1 MESSVELLIPTAGIL
16 IPLAGMLFPVA
27 IVFVIFS
34 FITKIEKNKYDAIVE
49 ISKRID
55 DPSAIEEI
63 LNTLNDKKK
72 PIDYRRGGVITL
84 FVGVGI
90 VLLGNSF
97 ASIDNGAQAFISGAG
112 LLVGAI
118 GVGSIIAGYLYPNES
133 AEISKAVEKFEE

>member
-1 MESSVELLIPTAGIL
+1 MESLVELLIPLAGI
-16 IPLAGMLFPVA
+16 LFPVA
-27 IVFVIFS
+27 IVFVIFA
-34 FITKIEKNKYDAIVE
+34 FINKIEKNKYDAIVE

-55 DPSAIEEI
+55 DPSVIQEI
-63 LNTLNDKKK
+63 LNTLDDKKK

-97 ASIDNGAQAFISGAG
+97 ASINNEAQAFISGAG

-133 AEISKAVEKFEE
+133 AEISKAVEKFEG

>member
-1 MESSVELLIPTAGIL
+1 MESLVELLIPLAGI
-16 IPLAGMLFPVA
+16 LFPVA
-27 IVFVIFS
+27 IVFVVFV

-49 ISKRID
+49 ISKKID
-55 DPSAIEEI
+55 DPSVIEEI

-97 ASIDNGAQAFISGAG
+97 ASIDNEAQAFISGAG

>member
-1 MESSVELLIPTAGIL
+1 MESIVDIVGLL
-16 IPLAGMLFPVA
+16 IPLAGILFPVA
-27 IVFVIFS
+27 IVFVIFA

-55 DPSAIEEI
+55 DPSVIQEI
-63 LNTLNDKKK
+63 LNALDDKKK

-84 FVGVGI
+84 FVGFGI
-90 VLLGNSF
+90 FLLGISF
-97 ASIDNGAQAFISGAG
+97 ANIDNEAQAFISGAG
-112 LLVGAI
+112 LLVAAI

>member
-1 MESSVELLIPTAGIL
+1 MESIVDIVGLL
-16 IPLAGMLFPVA
+16 IPLAGILFPVA

-49 ISKRID
+49 ISKKID
-55 DPSAIEEI
+55 DPSVIQEI
-63 LNTLNDKKK
+63 LTALDDKKK

-84 FVGVGI
+84 FVGFGI
-90 VLLGNSF
+90 FLLGISF
-97 ASIDNGAQAFISGAG
+97 ANIDNEAQAFISGAG
-112 LLVGAI
+112 LLVAAI

>member
-1 MESSVELLIPTAGIL
+1 MESLAGLL
-16 IPLAGMLFPVA
+16 IPLAGILFPVA
-27 IVFVIFS
+27 IVFVVFA

-55 DPSAIEEI
+55 DPSVIQEI
-63 LNTLNDKKK
+63 LNTLDDKKK

-97 ASIDNGAQAFISGAG
+97 ASIDNEAQAFISGFG

-133 AEISKAVEKFEE
+133 REINKAVDSFEKK

>member
-1 MESSVELLIPTAGIL
+1 MESSVELLIPLAGI
-16 IPLAGMLFPVA
+16 LFPVA

-97 ASIDNGAQAFISGAG
+97 ASIDNEAQAFISGAG

>member
-1 MESSVELLIPTAGIL
+1 MESLVELLIPLAGI
-16 IPLAGMLFPVA
+16 LFPVA

-34 FITKIEKNKYDAIVE
+34 FITKIEKNKYEAIVE

>member
-1 MESSVELLIPTAGIL
+1 MESLVELLIPLAGI
-16 IPLAGMLFPVA
+16 LFPVA
-27 IVFVIFS
+27 IVFVIFF

-55 DPSAIEEI
+55 DPSVIQEI
-63 LNTLNDKKK
+63 LNTLDDKKK

-97 ASIDNGAQAFISGAG
+97 ASIDNEAQAFISGAG

>member
-1 MESSVELLIPTAGIL
+1 MESLVELLIPLAGI
-16 IPLAGMLFPVA
+16 LFPVA
-27 IVFVIFS
+27 IVFVIFA
-34 FITKIEKNKYDAIVE
+34 FINKIEKNKYDAIVE

-55 DPSAIEEI
+55 DPSVIQEI
-63 LNTLNDKKK
+63 LTALDDKKK

-97 ASIDNGAQAFISGAG
+97 ASIDNEAQAFISGAG

>member
-1 MESSVELLIPTAGIL
+1 MESIVDIVGLL
-16 IPLAGMLFPVA
+16 IPLAGILFPVA
-27 IVFVIFS
+27 IVFVIFV

-55 DPSAIEEI
+55 DPSVIQEI
-63 LNTLNDKKK
+63 LNTLDDKKK

-84 FVGVGI
+84 FVGFGI
-90 VLLGNSF
+90 FLLGISF
-97 ASIDNGAQAFISGAG
+97 ANIDNEAQAFISGAG
-112 LLVGAI
+112 LLVAAI

>member
-1 MESSVELLIPTAGIL
+1 MESLEGLL
-16 IPLAGMLFPVA
+16 IPLAGILFPVA

-34 FITKIEKNKYDAIVE
+34 FITKIEKNKYEAIVE

>member
-1 MESSVELLIPTAGIL
+1 MESLVELLIPLAGI
-16 IPLAGMLFPVA
+16 LFPVA
-27 IVFVIFS
+27 IVFVIFA
-34 FITKIEKNKYDAIVE
+34 FINKIEKNKYDAIVE

-97 ASIDNGAQAFISGAG
+97 ASIDNEAQAFISGAG

>member
-1 MESSVELLIPTAGIL
+1 MESLVELLIPLAGI
-16 IPLAGMLFPVA
+16 LFPVA

-72 PIDYRRGGVITL
+72 PIGCRRGGVITL
-84 FVGVGI
+84 FVGVSI

-97 ASIDNGAQAFISGAG
+97 ASIDNEALPI
-112 LLVGAI
+112 
-118 GVGSIIAGYLYPNES
+118 
-133 AEISKAVEKFEE
+133 

>member
-1 MESSVELLIPTAGIL
+1 MESLAGLL
-16 IPLAGMLFPVA
+16 IPLAGILFPVA

-97 ASIDNGAQAFISGAG
+97 ASIDNEAQAFISGAG

-133 AEISKAVEKFEE
+133 AEISKAVEKFEG

>member
-1 MESSVELLIPTAGIL
+1 MESLAGLL
-16 IPLAGMLFPVA
+16 IPLAGILFPVA
-27 IVFVIFS
+27 IVFVVFV
-34 FITKIEKNKYDAIVE
+34 FITKIEKNKYDASVE

-63 LNTLNDKKK
+63 LNTLNEKKK

-97 ASIDNGAQAFISGAG
+97 ASINNEAQAFISGAG

>member
-1 MESSVELLIPTAGIL
+1 MESLVELLIPLAGI
-16 IPLAGMLFPVA
+16 LFPVA
-27 IVFVIFS
+27 IVFVIFA
-34 FITKIEKNKYDAIVE
+34 FINKIEKNKYDAIVE

>member
-1 MESSVELLIPTAGIL
+1 MESLVELLIPLAGI
-16 IPLAGMLFPVA
+16 LFPVA

-34 FITKIEKNKYDAIVE
+34 FITKIEKNKYEAIVE

-97 ASIDNGAQAFISGAG
+97 ASIDNEALPI
-112 LLVGAI
+112 
-118 GVGSIIAGYLYPNES
+118 
-133 AEISKAVEKFEE
+133 

>member
-1 MESSVELLIPTAGIL
+1 MESSVELLIPLAGI
-16 IPLAGMLFPVA
+16 LFPVA

-55 DPSAIEEI
+55 DPSVIQEI
-63 LNTLNDKKK
+63 LNTLDDKKK

-97 ASIDNGAQAFISGAG
+97 ASIDNEAQTAISGAG

>member
-1 MESSVELLIPTAGIL
+1 MESIVSIVGLLIPIAGI
-16 IPLAGMLFPVA
+16 MFPIG
-27 IVFVIFS
+27 IVFVIFF
-34 FITKIEKNKYDAIVE
+34 FINKMEKHKYDAIVE
-49 ISKRID
+49 VSKNID
-55 DPSAIEEI
+55 DPSVIEEI

-72 PIDYRRGGVITL
+72 PIDYRRGGVITS

-97 ASIDNGAQAFISGAG
+97 ASIDNEAQAFISGSG

-133 AEISKAVEKFEE
+133 SEINKAVDSFEKK

>member
-1 MESSVELLIPTAGIL
+1 MESLVELLIPLAGI
-16 IPLAGMLFPVA
+16 LFPVA
-27 IVFVIFS
+27 IVFVVFV

-49 ISKRID
+49 ISKKID
-55 DPSAIEEI
+55 DPSVIEEI

>member
-1 MESSVELLIPTAGIL
+1 MESIVDIVGLL
-16 IPLAGMLFPVA
+16 IPLAGILFPVA
-27 IVFVIFS
+27 IVFVVFV

-49 ISKRID
+49 ISKKID
-55 DPSAIEEI
+55 DPSVIQEI
-63 LNTLNDKKK
+63 LTALDDKKK

-112 LLVGAI
+112 LLVAAI
-118 GVGSIIAGYLYPNES
+118 GVGSIIAGFLYPNES

>member
-1 MESSVELLIPTAGIL
+1 MESLVELLIPLAGI
-16 IPLAGMLFPVA
+16 LFPVA

-97 ASIDNGAQAFISGAG
+97 ASIDNEAQAFISGAG

-118 GVGSIIAGYLYPNES
+118 GVGLIIAGYLYPNES

>member
-1 MESSVELLIPTAGIL
+1 MESIVDIVGLL
-16 IPLAGMLFPVA
+16 IPLAGILFPVA
-27 IVFVIFS
+27 IVFVVFV
-34 FITKIEKNKYDAIVE
+34 FITKIEKNKYDSIVE
-49 ISKRID
+49 ISKKID
-55 DPSAIEEI
+55 DPSVIQEI
-63 LNTLNDKKK
+63 LTALDDKKK

-133 AEISKAVEKFEE
+133 AEISKAVEKFEG

>member
-1 MESSVELLIPTAGIL
+1 MTSLVELLIPLAGI
-16 IPLAGMLFPVA
+16 LFPVA

-97 ASIDNGAQAFISGAG
+97 ASIDNEAQAFISGAG

>member
-1 MESSVELLIPTAGIL
+1 MESIVDIVGLL
-16 IPLAGMLFPVA
+16 IPLAGILFPVA
-27 IVFVIFS
+27 IVFVVFV

-49 ISKRID
+49 ISKKID
-55 DPSAIEEI
+55 DPSVIQEI
-63 LNTLNDKKK
+63 LTALDDKKK

-97 ASIDNGAQAFISGAG
+97 ESIDNGAQAFISGAG